1 MDKHAVWKWLVL
13 LILVSA
19 SSYFIIP
26 LSKIPLGL
34 DLRGGTSFTVQIDEE
49 RAREEI
55 RASDEAM
62 TEDDVDRKLREKL
75 EGAQGRILEVLR
87 NRVDALGIGEPIIH
101 RSGKDKIIIQLP
113 GIGEKE
119 RKEAEESIQRAA
131 YLEFRM
137 THKRD
142 AELVSQLFA
151 KGLAPEGY
159 RIVRIGNDMFYARE
173 EEKSYREKT
182 KDPEYRKRLS
192 SFNVPDREYEF
203 MLEEAEEQGHKVYK
217 PHFVRRRTEMT
228 GDYLEKAIVD
238 YGRMGRPEIDIT
250 LDARGTKIFAGLTS
264 DYAPGGAKN
273 PGREYRALAI
283 VLDGT
288 LYSAPIIKEPIPNG
302 RAVISGNFSVPE
314 ATRLANILNA
324 GSLPVPVKI
333 VERRI
338 VAPSLG
344 TDSVHSGV
352 WAGVLGC
359 ALIAVAMSCYYL
371 VPGLIATF
379 ALFLNAFLLPLGAL
393 VVAGFLDVFSEMF
406 SEYAR
411 VGGSVSLPVLTLP
424 GIAGIALT
432 IGMAVDANV
441 LIFERIREELRAGK
455 GFIGAIQAG
464 YERAFT
470 AILDSNVTTIV
481 TAVILF
487 LLGAGPIRGFAVT
500 LSAGLIVSL
509 YTSVF
514 VTRMCF
520 NALAAKTTNTSVLKM
535 ASIFPQT
542 NIDFVKWWKLA
553 CAASGAFIIGTAALM
568 ISKVEHVKDVEYLLR
583 FQNEVSIHEVRKFL
597 DERSG
602 AKTDADYVRQGPEEG
617 KMLRLVIPA
626 GAQIAD
632 VASVLNE
639 QFPDAA
645 YSTVSTKELAR
656 WDLSKLLNIDFTGG
670 SATTLGFKERVPVE
684 NIRSALKA
692 AGIPDAVIQY
702 QKGSAGGDKENEE
715 DLLIKTGTL
724 PPGASVER
732 VLQEKFPEAGFVAI
746 EEDDIGAQVGRD
758 LTRKAVKA
766 MLWALAAMLIYINIR
781 FRFGFALGAV
791 VALFHDVLV
800 TMGACHLAGIR
811 LSLTVVAAL
820 MTIAGYSVNDT
831 IVIFDRIRENLKFMR
846 NRSFAEVC
854 NLSTNQ
860 TLSRTF
866 LTTATTLLVVLSLLL
881 FGGGAIKDFSF
892 AMLVGMIVGTYS
904 TIYIATPI
912 VLLWYRFRTPEMK
925 KSQSPV
931 K

>member
-1 MDKHAVWKWLVL
+1 MNKHDVWKWLVL
-13 LILVSA
+13 LVLVSA

-49 RAREEI
+49 KAREEI
-55 RASDEAM
+55 RSAGEGLSE
-62 TEDDVDRKLREKL
+62 EDVERKLQEKL

-101 RSGKDKIIIQLP
+101 RSGKDRIIIQLP

-119 RKEAEESIQRAA
+119 RKEAEDSIQRAA

-142 AELVSQLFA
+142 AELVNQLFA
-151 KGLAPEGY
+151 KGLAPDGY
-159 RIVRIGNDMFYARE
+159 RIVRIGSETFYARE
-173 EEKSYREKT
+173 EERIYKEKT
-182 KDPEYRKRLS
+182 KDPDYRRRLA

-203 MLEEAEEQGHKVYK
+203 MLEETEEQGHKVYR

-228 GDYLEKAIVD
+228 GDYLEKAVVD
-238 YGRMGRPEIDIT
+238 YGRMGRPEINIT
-250 LDARGTKIFAGLTS
+250 LDPKGTKIFAGLTS

-273 PGREYRALAI
+273 PGRDFRALAI

-302 RAVISGNFSVPE
+302 RAVISGNFSVAE
-314 ATRLANILNA
+314 AARLANILNA

-344 TDSVHSGV
+344 TDSVRSGV
-352 WAGVLGC
+352 WAGALGG
-359 ALIAVAMSCYYL
+359 LLVAVTMCGYYL
-371 VPGLIATF
+371 IPGMIATF
-379 ALFLNAFLLPLGAL
+379 ALLLNAFLLPLGAL

-406 SEYAR
+406 SDYAR

-441 LIFERIREELRAGK
+441 LIFERIREEMRLGK
-455 GFIGAIQAG
+455 GFMGAIQAG

-470 AILDSNVTTIV
+470 AIIDSNLTTII

-487 LLGAGPIRGFAVT
+487 LLGAGPVRGFGVT
-500 LSAGLIVSL
+500 LCAGLIVSL

-520 NALAAKTTNTSVLKM
+520 NALAAKSSGTGLLKM
-535 ASIFPQT
+535 VSLFPQT
-542 NIDFVKWWKLA
+542 NIDFMKWRKVA
-553 CAASGAFIIGTAALM
+553 FAISGAFIIGTSALM
-568 ISKVEHVKDVEYLLR
+568 IARVERRASVEHTLR
-583 FQNEVSIHEVRKFL
+583 FQREVPVREIQSAFVEKG
-597 DERSG
+597 G
-602 AKTDADYVRQGPEEG
+602 ARVEAEYTTLKQEG
-617 KMLRLVIPA
+617 GRVLRVVLPA
-626 GAQIAD
+626 GAGVAD
-632 VASVLNE
+632 AAAFLKE
-639 QFPDAA
+639 KFPDAGFEA
-645 YSTVSTKELAR
+645 VGVREFAR

-670 SATTLGFKERVPVE
+670 SATTLGFRQRVPVE
-684 NIRSALKA
+684 DVRSALKA
-692 AGIPDAVIQY
+692 AGIQDAMIQY
-702 QKGSAGGDKENEE
+702 EESGSGSEKTQ
-715 DLLIKTGTL
+715 DLLVKTGTL
-724 PPGASVER
+724 PAGISVEKA
-732 VLQEKFPEAGFVAI
+732 LQEKFPDAGFTVLA
-746 EEDDIGAQVGRD
+746 EDDIGAQVGRD
-758 LTRKAVKA
+758 LTSKAVRA

-781 FRFGFALGAV
+781 FRFGFGLGAV
-791 VALFHDVLV
+791 LALFHDVLV

-811 LSLTVVAAL
+811 LSLTVFAAL
-820 MTIAGYSVNDT
+820 MMIAGYSVNDT
-831 IVIFDRIRENLKFMR
+831 IVIFDRIRENLRTVR
-846 NRSFAEVC
+846 NRSFLDVC

-860 TLSRTF
+860 TISRTL
-866 LTTATTLLVVLSLLL
+866 LTSGTTLLVVIALLL

-892 AMLVGMIVGTYS
+892 AMFVGIIVGTYS
-904 TIYIATPI
+904 SIYIATPI
-912 VLLWYRFRTPEMK
+912 VLLWYRFRTPEI
-925 KSQSPV
+925 KSHSQAR
-931 K
+931 

>member
-1 MDKHAVWKWLVL
+1 MNKHDVWKWLVL
-13 LILVSA
+13 LVLVSA

-49 RAREEI
+49 KAREEI
-55 RASDEAM
+55 RSAGEGLSE
-62 TEDDVDRKLREKL
+62 EDVERKLQEKL

-101 RSGKDKIIIQLP
+101 RSGKDRIIIQLP

-119 RKEAEESIQRAA
+119 RKEAEDSIQRAA

-142 AELVSQLFA
+142 AELVNQLFA
-151 KGLAPEGY
+151 KGLAPDGY
-159 RIVRIGNDMFYARE
+159 RIVRIGSDTFYARE
-173 EEKSYREKT
+173 EERIYKEKT
-182 KDPEYRKRLS
+182 KDPDYRRRLA

-203 MLEEAEEQGHKVYK
+203 MLEETEEQGHKVYR

-228 GDYLEKAIVD
+228 GDYLEKAVVD
-238 YGRMGRPEIDIT
+238 YGRMGRPEINIT
-250 LDARGTKIFAGLTS
+250 LDPKGTKIFAGLTS

-273 PGREYRALAI
+273 PGRDFRALAI

-302 RAVISGNFSVPE
+302 RAVISGNFSVAE
-314 ATRLANILNA
+314 AARLANILNA

-344 TDSVHSGV
+344 TDSVRSGV
-352 WAGVLGC
+352 WAGALGG
-359 ALIAVAMSCYYL
+359 LLVAVTMCGYYL
-371 VPGLIATF
+371 IPGMIATF
-379 ALFLNAFLLPLGAL
+379 ALLLNVFLLPLGAL

-406 SEYAR
+406 SDYAR

-441 LIFERIREELRAGK
+441 LIFERIREEMRLGK
-455 GFIGAIQAG
+455 GFMGAIQAG

-470 AILDSNVTTIV
+470 AIIDSNLTTII

-487 LLGAGPIRGFAVT
+487 LLGAGPVRGFGVT
-500 LSAGLIVSL
+500 LCAGLIVSL

-520 NALAAKTTNTSVLKM
+520 NALAAKSSGTGLLKM
-535 ASIFPQT
+535 VSLFPQT
-542 NIDFVKWWKLA
+542 NIDFMKWRK
-553 CAASGAFIIGTAALM
+553 AAFAISGAFIIGTSALM
-568 ISKVEHVKDVEYLLR
+568 IARVERRASVEHTLR
-583 FQNEVSIHEVRKFL
+583 FQREVPVREIQSAFVEKG
-597 DERSG
+597 G
-602 AKTDADYVRQGPEEG
+602 ARVEAEYTALKQEG
-617 KMLRLVIPA
+617 GRVLRVVLPA
-626 GAQIAD
+626 GAGVAD
-632 VASVLNE
+632 AAAFLKE
-639 QFPDAA
+639 KFPDAGFEA
-645 YSTVSTKELAR
+645 VGVREFAR

-670 SATTLGFKERVPVE
+670 SATTLGFRQRVPVE
-684 NIRSALKA
+684 DVRSALKA
-692 AGIPDAVIQY
+692 AGIQDAMIQY
-702 QKGSAGGDKENEE
+702 EESGSGSEKTQ
-715 DLLIKTGTL
+715 DLLVKTGTL
-724 PPGASVER
+724 PAGISVEKA
-732 VLQEKFPEAGFVAI
+732 LQEKFPDAGFTVLA
-746 EEDDIGAQVGRD
+746 EDDIGAQVGRD
-758 LTRKAVKA
+758 LTSKAVRA

-781 FRFGFALGAV
+781 FRFGFGLGAV
-791 VALFHDVLV
+791 LALFHDVLV

-811 LSLTVVAAL
+811 LSLTVFAAL
-820 MTIAGYSVNDT
+820 MMIAGYSVNDT
-831 IVIFDRIRENLKFMR
+831 IVIFDRIRENLRTVR
-846 NRSFAEVC
+846 NRSFLDVC

-860 TLSRTF
+860 TLSRTL
-866 LTTATTLLVVLSLLL
+866 LTSGTTLLVVIALLL

-892 AMLVGMIVGTYS
+892 AMFVGIIVGTYS
-904 TIYIATPI
+904 SIYIATPI
-912 VLLWYRFRTPEMK
+912 VLLWYRFRTPEI
-925 KSQSPV
+925 KSHSQAR
-931 K
+931 